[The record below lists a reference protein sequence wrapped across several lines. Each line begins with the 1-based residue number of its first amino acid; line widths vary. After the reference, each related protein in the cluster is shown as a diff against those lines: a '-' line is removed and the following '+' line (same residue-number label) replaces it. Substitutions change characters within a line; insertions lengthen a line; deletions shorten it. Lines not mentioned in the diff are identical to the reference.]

1 MDKTVNGHITL
12 DTYLVFD
19 KAEVTSENH
28 SLVNGKIDIDEYIYQ
43 FDKDLWGVSDAH
55 AQAERDLDKYLDALI
70 AYTKNIIEHMF
81 DSCTFDVT
89 KTSYTSNIIVTPD
102 GVARVF
108 AEVDIEF
115 DGTNPRLQKSELGAE
130 MKKRLQE
137 RHSEGLAGIADVVY
151 PGYEFWF
158 DKCGDIYASCT
169 SLISADVFA
178 AASANV
184 DDFKLYKAL
193 DGAMSRA
200 LKDAGLGDKI
210 T

>member
-1 MDKTVNGHITL
+1 MWGKMDKTVNGHITL

-28 SLVNGKIDIDEYIYQ
+28 SLVNGKIDIDEYIYR
-43 FDKDLWGVSDAH
+43 FHKDLWGVSDAH

-108 AEVDIEF
+108 A
-115 DGTNPRLQKSELGAE
+115 
-130 MKKRLQE
+130 
-137 RHSEGLAGIADVVY
+137 VVQ
-151 PGYEFWF
+151 
-158 DKCGDIYASCT
+158 
-169 SLISADVFA
+169 L
-178 AASANV
+178 
-184 DDFKLYKAL
+184 
-193 DGAMSRA
+193 SR
-200 LKDAGLGDKI
+200 
-210 T
+210 

>member
-1 MDKTVNGHITL
+1 MDKTVNGYITL

-19 KAEVTSENH
+19 KAGVTSENH
-28 SLVNGKIDIDEYIYQ
+28 SLVNGKIDLDDYIYQ

-108 AEVDIEF
+108 ADVDIEF
-115 DGTNPRLQKSELGAE
+115 DGTNPRLQKSELVAE
-130 MKKRLQE
+130 IEKRLQE
-137 RHSEGLAGIADVVY
+137 RHSEGLAGIAD
-151 PGYEFWF
+151 ELIHINTFM
-158 DKCGDIYASCT
+158 DIH
-169 SLISADVFA
+169 
-178 AASANV
+178 
-184 DDFKLYKAL
+184 
-193 DGAMSRA
+193 
-200 LKDAGLGDKI
+200 
-210 T
+210 

>member
-1 MDKTVNGHITL
+1 MWGKIDKTVNGHITL

-28 SLVNGKIDIDEYIYQ
+28 SLVNGKIDIDEYIYR
-43 FDKDLWGVSDAH
+43 FHKDLWGVSDAH

-108 AEVDIEF
+108 ADVDIEF
-115 DGTNPRLQKSELGAE
+115 NGTNPRLQKSELGAE

-137 RHSEGLAGIADVVY
+137 RHSEGLAGIAD
-151 PGYEFWF
+151 ELIHINTFM
-158 DKCGDIYASCT
+158 DITRSLRASTVNYYHTKMLRTPRARFEIICT
-169 SLISADVFA
+169 RRFA
-178 AASANV
+178 I
-184 DDFKLYKAL
+184 L
-193 DGAMSRA
+193 
-200 LKDAGLGDKI
+200 
-210 T
+210 

>member
-1 MDKTVNGHITL
+1 MNEDDYAEFSVLVDATIVVDRNSRYVNARIDL
-12 DTYLVFD
+12 DD
-19 KAEVTSENH
+19 
-28 SLVNGKIDIDEYIYQ
+28 YIYQ

-55 AQAERDLDKYLDALI
+55 ARAERDLDKYLDALI

-108 AEVDIEF
+108 ADVDIEF

-137 RHSEGLAGIADVVY
+137 RHSEGLAGIAD
-151 PGYEFWF
+151 ELIHINTFM
-158 DKCGDIYASCT
+158 DIH
-169 SLISADVFA
+169 
-178 AASANV
+178 
-184 DDFKLYKAL
+184 
-193 DGAMSRA
+193 
-200 LKDAGLGDKI
+200 
-210 T
+210 